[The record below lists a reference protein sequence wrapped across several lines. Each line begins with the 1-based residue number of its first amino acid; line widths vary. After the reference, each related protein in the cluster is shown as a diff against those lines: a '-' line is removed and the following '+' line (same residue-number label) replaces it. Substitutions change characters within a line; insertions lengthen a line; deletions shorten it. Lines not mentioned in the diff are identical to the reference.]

1 MRYSRV
7 GRRSWC
13 CVCQAVVVVISASRR
28 AIAAYGFPRRRD
40 AIGVALAAVKSGL
53 QAAAVALLP
62 YSSNVT
68 HQAQS
73 TSYQTIDYRLRDA
86 QPAL

>member
-1 MRYSRV
+1 MRYRRV
-7 GRRSWC
+7 GCLNC
-13 CVCQAVVVVISASRR
+13 CGDCHAVVVVINASRR
-28 AIAAYGFPRRRD
+28 AMAYGFHD
-40 AIGVALAAVKSGL
+40 AAMRSASLAAVKLGL